1 MLTLG
6 DAADDDDVTRRAEEL
21 EVDIARKTNKSSERD
36 PLLVIG
42 NQWVVGPSKPWW
54 MFAPWSRPST
64 STSISTQNRTTPTTN
79 KSTKSQ

>member
-1 MLTLG
+1 LSRRNATRKRKMLTLG

-42 NQWVVGPSKPWW
+42 NQ
-54 MFAPWSRPST
+54 
-64 STSISTQNRTTPTTN
+64 
-79 KSTKSQ
+79 